1 MEKVSEKTLDKLPK
15 YQRAMAKVHLGSCGT
30 SYKELKRPIIA
41 VVNSWNEI
49 VPGHCHLRELAEYV
63 KKGILEA
70 GGLPLEFNT
79 IAICDGIAHAHEGM
93 KYVLPSRDLIADSVE
108 AMIRG
113 HGIFDGM
120 VMIASCDKIV
130 PGMLMAAA
138 RLNIP
143 GIMVT
148 GGPMINKIT
157 PGESKKVRQ
166 SFLRY
171 EVTEEELFDA
181 VMDYYPTPGICPLLG
196 TANTM
201 CVVAEALGIT
211 LPGSASIPA
220 MSKERKELAER
231 TGRTIIEIVERGVCP
246 KDILVPEAFENA
258 ISVVLAMGGSLN
270 SVLHLPAI
278 AHECGSSVTFR
289 DFDRI
294 SRVTPLIVRIA
305 PSSSEYTMADLYNVG
320 GLLAVMNELQ
330 PILHSDLA
338 TVTGETL
345 GERLVGAKNADGKII
360 RPFTQPFSSESGLA
374 VLEGNL
380 APEGAVVKTSA
391 VPDELKI
398 YRGLARVFNGQDE
411 CMAAMET
418 DDQIQEGDVIVIRY
432 EGPIGGPGM
441 REMHRISEQLAMKFS
456 RIAVVT
462 DGRFSGAS
470 AGLSVGYLSPE
481 AAEGGPI
488 ALVENGDSI
497 SIDITGRNIHWHVT
511 EEELAARRERFQVNV
526 GQKTESSFLNLYRS
540 HATSA
545 STGAIRANSQRKANL
560 P

>member
-1 MEKVSEKTLDKLPK
+1 MEKFSEKALDKLPN

-63 KKGILEA
+63 KKGIIAA

-108 AMIRG
+108 AVIRG

-166 SFLRY
+166 SFLHD
-171 EVTEEELFDA
+171 EVTEEELFDR
-181 VMDYYPTPGICPLLG
+181 VMEYYPTPGICPLLG

-201 CVVAEALGIT
+201 CVVAEALGMT

-220 MSKERKELAER
+220 MSQERKELAER
-231 TGRTIIEIVERGVCP
+231 TGKTIIELVEKGVCP

-258 ISVVLAMGGSLN
+258 ISVILAMGGSLN
-270 SVLHLPAI
+270 SVLHIPAI

-305 PSSSEYTMADLYNVG
+305 PSSLEYTMADLYHVG
-320 GLLAVMNELQ
+320 GVLAVMNELQ
-330 PILHSDLA
+330 PILHNDLA
-338 TVTGETL
+338 MVTGETL

-360 RPFTQPFSSESGLA
+360 RPFAQPFSLESGLA

-391 VPDELKI
+391 VPEELKM

-497 SIDITGRNIHWHVT
+497 SIDIIKRKIHWHVT
-511 EEELAARRERFQVNV
+511 EEELSTRREKFQFNV
-526 GQKTESSFLNLYRS
+526 GQETDSSFLKLYRS

-545 STGAIRANSQRKANL
+545 STGAIRRR
-560 P
+560 

>member
-1 MEKVSEKTLDKLPK
+1 MKEASEKALDKLPN

-30 SYKELKRPIIA
+30 GYEDLKRPIIA

-49 VPGHCHLRELAEYV
+49 VPGHCHLRELAEHV
-63 KKGILEA
+63 KKGVTAA
-70 GGLPLEFNT
+70 GGFPLEFNT

-108 AMIRG
+108 AMVRG

-143 GIMVT
+143 AVMVT
-148 GGPMINKIT
+148 GGPMINQIT

-166 SFLRY
+166 SFLR
-171 EVTEEELFDA
+171 EEATEEELFNK
-181 VMDYYPTPGICPLLG
+181 VLEYYPTPGICPLLG

-211 LPGSASIPA
+211 LPGSSSIPA
-220 MSKERKELAER
+220 MGRERKELAEK
-231 TGRTIIEIVERGVCP
+231 TGRRILELVEKGIRP
-246 KDILVPEAFENA
+246 KDILVPQAFENA
-258 ISVVLAMGGSLN
+258 IAVVLAMGGSLN

-278 AHECGSSVTFR
+278 AHECKASVTFR

-294 SRVTPLIVRIA
+294 SRVTPLIVHIA
-305 PSSSEYTMADLYNVG
+305 PSSSEYTMADLYRVG
-320 GLLAVMNELQ
+320 GLATVMNELQ
-330 PILHSDLA
+330 PVLHNDLL

-345 GERLVGAKNADGKII
+345 AERLQGAKKADGKVV
-360 RPFTQPFSSESGLA
+360 RSYAQPFSAESGLA

-380 APEGAVVKTSA
+380 APEGAIVKTSA
-391 VPDELKI
+391 VPEELKI
-398 YRGLARVFNGQDE
+398 YEGLARVFEGQDE
-411 CMAAMET
+411 CMAAMEA
-418 DDQIQEGDVIVIRY
+418 DEIEEGEVIIIRY

-441 REMHRISEQLAMKFS
+441 REMHRISEQLAMKLS

-488 ALVENGDSI
+488 GLVQNGDRI
-497 SIDITGRNIHWHVT
+497 SIHIPERRIHWHIT
-511 EEELAARRERFQVNV
+511 EEEMAKRQEKAAQHM
-526 GQKTESSFLNLYRS
+526 GQETESSFLNLYRS

-545 STGAIRANSQRKANL
+545 ATGAIRRKSFKV
-560 P
+560 